1 MKNLISWAVKNSPAM
16 NVMLLA
22 TLIVGSISLM
32 VMRREVFPEF
42 ELEIVL
48 VSVPYPGASAE
59 EVEEGICQK
68 VEEAVSSI
76 AGIRKQTSVAK
87 EGAGFLV
94 LELEPSVRDVQK
106 LLNEVR
112 SEIDQ
117 IPSFPD
123 LAEDPEVQQ
132 ITFRAPAIQVGI
144 IGPQANDLESEIQL
158 RELAEEIR
166 NELLQQPPAPSE
178 NPLIRMVT
186 FFPRE
191 SGGVTSAVITGA
203 RSYQI
208 DVEISEESL
217 KRHGLSLQQIARIIR
232 QENLEMPGGNLRT
245 SGQELVIRGKNKSVE
260 GAGIE
265 RIQLMALPN
274 GDVMTVGDIAKVNDS
289 FEDRV
294 AFNEINGQPGMVITV
309 ERTSNEDLLNIV
321 NTVKTYVQNKEMP
334 PGYKLTTWADQSID
348 VRDRLDMLI
357 RNGTGGL
364 ILVFIVLA
372 VFLELRLAFWVALG
386 IPVAILGAGSILLWG
401 DQTLNMLTMFA
412 FLLALGIVVDD
423 AIVIGENIYAH
434 REMGKPPIRAAID
447 GTYEV
452 LPSVT
457 ASVTTTIVAFCPLL
471 FVSGVM
477 GKFIAVMPLAVIGM
491 LIISLLE
498 STFVLPVHLGH
509 ENNLFLRFL
518 GWLLSPLSFMLKWF
532 NWLNRKAAVLMENM
546 VERFYGPVIAW
557 CLSNKTTVVAGL
569 NAAVLL
575 MAGMFISG
583 LVPFEFFPKM
593 DARTIEASAIFP
605 DGTPGRYADI
615 TTQRMQQAI
624 QEIDAEQ
631 AAAGKP
637 IIEAIHRSVGFVT
650 NPQAVGPGGATEGSH
665 AGSVKI
671 ALVPIES
678 GRMPSEEILAAWRA
692 KVGEIVGA
700 ETVKYVSE
708 SMGPGGNP
716 IEFKLLA
723 KRTDIEQLK
732 AAVEECKT
740 KLSKFD
746 GVFDIEDDNRPGKWE
761 LQIKLTEAGRSLGV
775 TLEEVVST
783 ARAAFYGEEVMRV
796 QRGRHEVKLMVRY
809 PEEERRSMDDFNQ
822 LLIRGSDGIE
832 RPITEV
838 AEFTFARG
846 PSEINRID
854 QMRSISVLADV
865 DRTKA
870 NSFSIVQELR
880 QDFIPELLEKYP
892 GVFIRW
898 EGQQQQT
905 VESFVSMFIGFGIA
919 TIVMYILLTLEFRS
933 YLQPLIVLAIIPF
946 GIIGAVFGHLVLG
959 LEFTIFSMFG
969 LIALTGVVV
978 NDSIV
983 LLDFI
988 NRMVKEGH
996 SIRESIILA
1005 GQRRFRPVILTSLT
1019 TMAGLIPMLLE
1030 TSFQAQVLI
1039 PMATSLCFGV
1049 LFATVL
1055 VLILVPVAFEVYA
1068 YIVNLNDVRHIGD
1081 QQTPEHSAN
1090 VPSPPVGPDMETA
1103 MGI

>member
-1 MKNLISWAVKNSPAM
+1 MIKNLISWAVKNSPAM

-68 VEEAVSSI
+68 VEEAVASI

-87 EGAGFLV
+87 QSAGFLV

-117 IPSFPD
+117 IPSFPE

-144 IGPQANDLESEIQL
+144 IGPPANTLESEIHL
-158 RELAEEIR
+158 RELAEEVR
-166 NELLQQPPAPSE
+166 NELLQQPPAASE
-178 NPLIRMVT
+178 NPLIRMVN

-191 SGGVTSAVITGA
+191 SGGITSAVITAA
-203 RSYQI
+203 RGYQI

-217 KRHGLSLQQIARIIR
+217 KRYGLSLQQIAQIIR

-245 SGQELVIRGKNKSVE
+245 SGQELVIRGNNKSIE

-274 GDVMTVGDIAKVNDS
+274 GDIMTVGDVAKVNDS
-289 FEDRV
+289 FVDSV
-294 AFNEINGQPGMVITV
+294 AFNEINGRPGMVITV
-309 ERTSNEDLLNIV
+309 ERTSNEDLLNVV
-321 NTVKTYVQNKEMP
+321 NTVKNYVQSKEMP
-334 PGYKLTTWADQSID
+334 AGYSLTTWADQSID
-348 VRDRLDMLI
+348 VRDRLNMLI

-386 IPVAILGAGSILLWG
+386 IPVSILGAGTILLWG

-434 REMGKPPIRAAID
+434 REMGKSPIRAAID

-457 ASVTTTIVAFCPLL
+457 ASVMTTIVAFCPLL

-491 LIISLLE
+491 LFISLLE
-498 STFVLPVHLGH
+498 STFVLPVHLSH
-509 ENNLFLRFL
+509 DNNLFFRSLS
-518 GWLLSPLSFMLKWF
+518 WLLSPLSFTLKGF
-532 NWLNRKAAVLMENM
+532 NWLNKRAVLLMETM
-546 VERFYGPVIAW
+546 VNRYYGPSISW
-557 CLSNKTTVVAGL
+557 CLSNKATVIAGL
-569 NAAVLL
+569 NAAVLV
-575 MAGMFISG
+575 MVGMFLSG

-593 DARTIEASAIFP
+593 DARTIEASAIYP
-605 DGTPGRYADI
+605 DGTPARYTDTA
-615 TTQRMQQAI
+615 TQRMQQAI
-624 QEIDAEQ
+624 YEINQEQLD
-631 AAAGKP
+631 AGKP
-637 IIEAIHRSVGFVT
+637 GIIEAVHRCVGSVR
-650 NPQAVGPGGATEGSH
+650 NPQAVGPGGNTDGGH
-665 AGSVKI
+665 AGSVRV

-678 GRMPSEEILAAWRA
+678 GRLPSEQILAQWRE
-692 KVGEIVGA
+692 KVGPVVGA
-700 ETVKYVSE
+700 ETVKFVSE
-708 SMGPGGNP
+708 SMGPGGTP

-723 KRTDIEQLK
+723 KRQDIDQLK
-732 AAVEECKT
+732 AAVEDCKA
-740 KLSKFD
+740 KLATYD
-746 GVFDIEDDNRPGKWE
+746 GVFDIEDDNQPGKWE

-775 TLEEVVST
+775 TLEEVVRT
-783 ARAAFYGEEVMRV
+783 ARAAFYGEEVMRL

-809 PEEERRSMDDFNQ
+809 PQENRRSMDDFNR
-822 LLIRGSDGIE
+822 LRIRGTDGIE
-832 RPITEV
+832 RPITEL
-838 AEFTFARG
+838 AEFTFNRG

-854 QMRSISVLADV
+854 QMRSITVLADV

-880 QDFIPELLEKYP
+880 SNFVPDLLEKYP
-892 GVFIRW
+892 GIFIRW

-905 VESFVSMFIGFGIA
+905 VESFASMFIGFGIA

-933 YLQPLIVLAIIPF
+933 YLQPLIVLVIIPF
-946 GIIGAVFGHLVLG
+946 GIIGAVFGHFVLN

-988 NRMVKEGH
+988 NRMIKEGH
-996 SIRESIILA
+996 SIRKSIVLA
-1005 GQRRFRPVILTSLT
+1005 GQRRFRPVVLTSLT

-1055 VLILVPVAFEVYA
+1055 VLVLVPVAFEIYA
-1068 YIVNLNDVRHIGD
+1068 YIVNLNNVRQKGD
-1081 QQTPEHSAN
+1081 QYTADRVQPPNVVPEI
-1090 VPSPPVGPDMETA
+1090 ETA
-1103 MGI
+1103 IGV